1 LANSTSQNSN
11 NDTGVSKTTTWRDY
25 FDLCKPKVVAL
36 LLLTSVVGVV
46 LASPPGDISIFILLM
61 STLGIGLGSAAG
73 AAINQIVERES
84 DARMARTENRPLP
97 QGRVS
102 QQNAFIFAVLMAV
115 ASVFVLTAWINTLTA
130 VLTFASMIGY
140 AVVYT
145 MYLKKATPQNIVIGG
160 LAGATP
166 PFLGW
171 TSVTGSIDP
180 HGLLLVLIIYT
191 WTPPHFWALAIHR
204 RDDYAKVNLPML
216 PVTHGIEFTKYSILG
231 YTILMFMVTLLP
243 YLAYMRG
250 ELYLVSAVLLG
261 LYFFYKV
268 FMLMFSDRKNAAIST
283 FVYSINYLML
293 LFIAMVIDHYFA
305 DSVSQYLCQSFQY
318 KCFYIQS

>member
-1 LANSTSQNSN
+1 LDNSSSQNSAS
-11 NDTGVSKTTTWRDY
+11 DSTKTVHASWRDY
-25 FDLCKPKVVAL
+25 YDLCKPKVVAL

-97 QGRVS
+97 QGRVT
-102 QQNAFIFAVLMAV
+102 QKNAFIFAILMAV

-140 AVVYT
+140 AVIYT

-166 PFLGW
+166 PLLGW
-171 TSVTGSIDP
+171 TSVTGSVDP

-231 YTILMFMVTLLP
+231 YTVLMFMVTLLP

-250 ELYLVSAVLLG
+250 EFYLVSAVLLG

-268 FMLMFSDRKNAAIST
+268 FMLMFSSRANAAIST
-283 FVYSINYLML
+283 FVYSINYLMM

-305 DSVSQYLCQSFQY
+305 GDISRYLCHNFHFSCY
-318 KCFYIQS
+318 

>member
-1 LANSTSQNSN
+1 MISILTN
-11 NDTGVSKTTTWRDY
+11 WRNY

-36 LLLTSVVGVV
+36 LLLTAVVGIV
-46 LASPPGDISIFILLM
+46 LASPPGDISLFTLVFA
-61 STLGIGLGSAAG
+61 TLGIGLAAAAG
-73 AAINQIVERES
+73 AVINQVVEQDS

-97 QGRVS
+97 QGKVT
-102 QQNAFIFAVLMAV
+102 QQNAFIFAVLLA
-115 ASVFVLTAWINTLTA
+115 ASSVFILTGYINVLTA

-166 PFLGW
+166 PLLGW
-171 TSVTGSIDP
+171 TAVTNSIDP
-180 HGLLLVLIIYT
+180 HGIILVLIIYT

-216 PVTHGIEFTKYSILG
+216 PVTHGIEFTKYSILA
-231 YTILMFMVTLLP
+231 YTILMIMVTLLP
-243 YLAYMRG
+243 FLTFMRGWIYLAA
-250 ELYLVSAVLLG
+250 AVILG
-261 LYFFYKV
+261 LIFLYKV
-268 FMLMFSDRKNAAIST
+268 FELMFSTKENAAIST

-293 LFIAMVIDHYFA
+293 LFIAMVVDHYFNY
-305 DSVSQYLCQSFQY
+305 DLMLYLY
-318 KCFYIQS
+318 N

>member
-1 LANSTSQNSN
+1 MSK
-11 NDTGVSKTTTWRDY
+11 DTETIDVNESASWRDY

-46 LASPPGDISIFILLM
+46 LASPPGDISLFVLIM
-61 STLGIGLGSAAG
+61 STIGIGLGSAAG
-73 AAINQIVERES
+73 AAINQLVERES

-102 QQNAFIFAVLMAV
+102 QQNAFIFAVLLAV
-115 ASVFVLTAWINTLTA
+115 ASVFVLTAWINVLTA

-140 AVVYT
+140 AVIYT

-166 PFLGW
+166 PLLGW
-171 TSVTGSIDP
+171 TSVTDTVDP
-180 HGLLLVLIIYT
+180 YGLMLVLIIYT

-231 YTILMFMVTLLP
+231 YTVLMFIATLLP
-243 YLAYMRG
+243 YLTYMRG
-250 ELYLVSAVLLG
+250 EFYLIAAVLLG

-293 LFIAMVIDHYFA
+293 LFVAMVIDHYFA
-305 DSVSQYLCQSFQY
+305 YDISVYLCQQFQF
-318 KCFYIQS
+318 KCF

>member
-1 LANSTSQNSN
+1 MKT
-11 NDTGVSKTTTWRDY
+11 DTKTINKSENATWRNY
-25 FDLCKPKVVAL
+25 YDLCKPKVVAL

-46 LASPPGDISIFILLM
+46 LASPPGEISLFILVM

-84 DARMARTENRPLP
+84 DARMARTENRPMP

-102 QQNAFIFAVLMAV
+102 QQNAFIFAMLMAT
-115 ASVFVLTAWINTLTA
+115 ASVFILTAWINVLTA

-140 AVVYT
+140 AVIYT

-166 PFLGW
+166 PLLGW
-171 TSVTGSIDP
+171 VSVTGVVDA

-250 ELYLVSAVLLG
+250 EFYLVSAVLLG

-268 FMLMFSDRKNAAIST
+268 FLLMFSSRKNAAIST

-305 DSVSQYLCQSFQY
+305 SEISQFLCNSLQY
-318 KCFYIQS
+318 KCY

>member
-1 LANSTSQNSN
+1 MDNSSSQNSN
-11 NDTGVSKTTTWRDY
+11 NDNAVLKSASWRDY

-84 DARMARTENRPLP
+84 DARMARTENRPMP

-102 QQNAFIFAVLMAV
+102 QQNAFIFAVLMAT

-140 AVVYT
+140 AVIYT

-166 PFLGW
+166 PLLGW
-171 TSVTGSIDP
+171 TSVTGSVDA

-216 PVTHGIEFTKYSILG
+216 PVTHGIKFTKYSILG

-250 ELYLVSAVLLG
+250 EIYLISAVLLG

-293 LFIAMVIDHYFA
+293 LFISMVVDHYFA
-305 DSVSQYLCQSFQY
+305 DSVNQYLCQSFQY
-318 KCFYIQS
+318 KCF

>member
-1 LANSTSQNSN
+1 MSSDST
-11 NDTGVSKTTTWRDY
+11 TTTTSASGAKKATWRDY
-25 FDLCKPKVVAL
+25 FALCKPKVVAL

-46 LASPPGDISIFILLM
+46 LASPPGEISLFILFF

-73 AAINQIVERES
+73 AAINQLVERES
-84 DARMARTENRPLP
+84 DAKMARTENRPLP

-102 QQNAFIFAVLMAV
+102 QQNAFIFAILLA
-115 ASVFVLTAWINTLTA
+115 AGSVFILTGFINVLTA

-166 PFLGW
+166 PLLGW
-171 TSVTGSIDP
+171 TSVTGAMDP
-180 HGLLLVLIIYT
+180 HGILLVLIIYT

-231 YTILMFMVTLLP
+231 YTILMFMVTMLP

-250 ELYLVSAVLLG
+250 EIYLVSAVLLG

-305 DSVSQYLCQSFQY
+305 ASVSQYLCDNYQFNCPY
-318 KCFYIQS
+318 

>member
-1 LANSTSQNSN
+1 MVN
-11 NDTGVSKTTTWRDY
+11 TTASWRDY

-36 LLLTSVVGVV
+36 LLLTAVVGVV
-46 LASPPGDISIFILLM
+46 LASPPGEISLFILVV
-61 STLGIGLGSAAG
+61 STIGIGMGSAAG
-73 AAINQIVERES
+73 AVINQVVEQET

-97 QGRVS
+97 QGKVT
-102 QQNAFIFAVLMAV
+102 QQNAFIFAVLLA
-115 ASVFVLTAWINTLTA
+115 AGSVFILTGFINVLTA

-166 PFLGW
+166 PLLGW
-171 TSVTGSIDP
+171 VSVTNSMDP
-180 HGLLLVLIIYT
+180 HGILLVLIIYT

-231 YTILMFMVTLLP
+231 YTILMIMVTILP

-250 ELYLVSAVLLG
+250 EIYIVSALILG
-261 LYFFYKV
+261 FYFLYKV
-268 FMLMFSDRKNAAIST
+268 LVLKFTQRENAAIST

-293 LFIAMVIDHYFA
+293 LFIAMVVDHYFNT
-305 DSVSQYLCQSFQY
+305 DLIIFLNNT
-318 KCFYIQS
+318 F

>member
-1 LANSTSQNSN
+1 MDNSSSQNLN
-11 NDTGVSKTTTWRDY
+11 NKTAVETASWRDY
-25 FDLCKPKVVAL
+25 YALCKPRVVAL

-46 LASPPGDISIFILLM
+46 LASPPGGISIFILIM
-61 STLGIGLGSAAG
+61 STLGIGLGAAAG
-73 AAINQIVERES
+73 AAINQIVERKS

-102 QQNAFIFAVLMAV
+102 QQNAFIFAMLMAV
-115 ASVFVLTAWINTLTA
+115 ASVFILTAWVNVLTA

-140 AVVYT
+140 AVIYT

-166 PFLGW
+166 PLLGW
-171 TSVTGSIDP
+171 TSVTDSIDP

-250 ELYLVSAVLLG
+250 EIYLVSAVLLG

-293 LFIAMVIDHYFA
+293 LFVAMVIDHYYA
-305 DSVSQYLCQSFQY
+305 MDVSRYLCENFQY
-318 KCFYIQS
+318 KCY

>member
-1 LANSTSQNSN
+1 MTESAIKS
-11 NDTGVSKTTTWRDY
+11 VSWRDY
-25 FDLCKPKVVAL
+25 YDLCKPKVVAL
-36 LLLTSVVGVV
+36 LLLTSMVGVV
-46 LASPPGDISIFILLM
+46 LASPRGEISLFVLVM
-61 STLGIGLGSAAG
+61 STLGIGFAAAAG
-73 AAINQIVERES
+73 AVINQVVEREN
-84 DARMARTENRPLP
+84 DARMARTEGRPLP
-97 QGRVS
+97 QGKVT
-102 QQNAFIFAVLMAV
+102 QQNAFIFAVLLAV
-115 ASVFVLTAWINTLTA
+115 ASVFVLTAWVNVLTA

-166 PFLGW
+166 PLLGW
-171 TSVTGSIDP
+171 TAVTNSIDP
-180 HGLLLVLIIYT
+180 HALLLVLIIYT

-231 YTILMFMVTLLP
+231 YTILMVMVTLLP

-250 ELYLVSAVLLG
+250 LIYLVAALLLG
-261 LYFFYKV
+261 GYFL
-268 FMLMFSDRKNAAIST
+268 FMVLRLMFTDHHNIAIKT

-293 LFIAMVIDHYFA
+293 LFIAMVIDHYLP
-305 DSVSQYLCQSFQY
+305 YY
-318 KCFYIQS
+318 PGY

>member
-1 LANSTSQNSN
+1 MMTETAI
-11 NDTGVSKTTTWRDY
+11 KTASWRDY

-36 LLLTSVVGVV
+36 LLLTSIVGVV
-46 LASPPGDISIFILLM
+46 LASPPGKISLFILVV
-61 STLGIGLGSAAG
+61 STVGIGLAAAAG
-73 AAINQIVERES
+73 AVINQVVEREN
-84 DARMARTENRPLP
+84 DARMARTEGRPLP
-97 QGRVS
+97 QGKVT
-102 QQNAFIFAVLMAV
+102 QQNAFIFAIMLAA
-115 ASVFVLTAWINTLTA
+115 ASVFILTAWINVLTA

-166 PFLGW
+166 PLLGW
-171 TSVTGSIDP
+171 TSVTNSIDP

-216 PVTHGIEFTKYSILG
+216 PVTHGVEFTKYSILG
-231 YTILMFMVTLLP
+231 YTILMILVTILP

-250 ELYLVSAVLLG
+250 LIYLVSALLLG
-261 LYFFYKV
+261 GYFLYMV
-268 FMLMFSDRKNAAIST
+268 MQLMFTERHNIAIKT
-283 FVYSINYLML
+283 FVYSINYLMM
-293 LFIAMVIDHYFA
+293 LFIAMVVDHYFPIYPGY
-305 DSVSQYLCQSFQY
+305 S
-318 KCFYIQS
+318 

>member
-1 LANSTSQNSN
+1 MNEPSYAVKKSS
-11 NDTGVSKTTTWRDY
+11 WRDY

-36 LLLTSVVGVV
+36 LLLTAIVGVV
-46 LASPPGDISIFILLM
+46 LASPPGDISLFTLVI
-61 STLGIGLGSAAG
+61 STTGIGLAAAAG

-84 DARMARTENRPLP
+84 DAKMARTENRPMP
-97 QGRVS
+97 QGKVS
-102 QQNAFIFAVLMAV
+102 QQNAFIFAVLLATT
-115 ASVFVLTAWINTLTA
+115 SVFMLTAWINVLTA

-145 MYLKKATPQNIVIGG
+145 MYLKKATSQNIVIGG

-166 PFLGW
+166 PLLGW
-171 TSVTGSIDP
+171 TSVTNSIDP

-231 YTILMFMVTLLP
+231 YTILMIMVTILP
-243 YLAYMRG
+243 YLAYMQG
-250 ELYLVSAVLLG
+250 LIYLLSALILG
-261 LYFFYKV
+261 SYFLYKV
-268 FMLMFSDRKNAAIST
+268 MILMFTERENAAIQT

-293 LFIAMVIDHYFA
+293 LFIAMIVDHY
-305 DSVSQYLCQSFQY
+305 YPIYPGLY
-318 KCFYIQS
+318 

>member
-1 LANSTSQNSN
+1 MDNSTSQNMN
-11 NDTGVSKTTTWRDY
+11 NETVVKPASWRDY
-25 FDLCKPKVVAL
+25 FDLCKPRVVAL

-46 LASPPGDISIFILLM
+46 LASPPGNISIFILVM
-61 STLGIGLGSAAG
+61 STLGIGLGAAAG

-97 QGRVS
+97 KGRVS

-115 ASVFVLTAWINTLTA
+115 TSVFVLTAWINVLTA

-140 AVVYT
+140 AVIYT

-166 PFLGW
+166 PLLGW
-171 TSVTGSIDP
+171 ASVTGSVDP

-250 ELYLVSAVLLG
+250 EIYLLAALVLG

-293 LFIAMVIDHYFA
+293 LFLAMVVDHYYA
-305 DSVSQYLCQSFQY
+305 TDVSRYLCESFQF
-318 KCFYIQS
+318 KCY

>member
-1 LANSTSQNSN
+1 MDNSSSQNSSSDN
-11 NDTGVSKTTTWRDY
+11 EVIKSATWRDY

-46 LASPPGDISIFILLM
+46 LASPPGDISIFVLLI

-166 PFLGW
+166 PLLGW

-191 WTPPHFWALAIHR
+191 WTPPHFWALALVR
-204 RDDYAKVNLPML
+204 KKDYARAGVPML
-216 PVTHGIEFTKYSILG
+216 PVVRGEKETRWQIFL
-231 YTILMFMVTLLP
+231 YTIELVILTLVLP
-243 YLAYMRG
+243 LFG
-250 ELYLVSAVLLG
+250 LG
-261 LYFFYKV
+261 G
-268 FMLMFSDRKNAAIST
+268 
-283 FVYSINYLML
+283 
-293 LFIAMVIDHYFA
+293 
-305 DSVSQYLCQSFQY
+305 
-318 KCFYIQS
+318 